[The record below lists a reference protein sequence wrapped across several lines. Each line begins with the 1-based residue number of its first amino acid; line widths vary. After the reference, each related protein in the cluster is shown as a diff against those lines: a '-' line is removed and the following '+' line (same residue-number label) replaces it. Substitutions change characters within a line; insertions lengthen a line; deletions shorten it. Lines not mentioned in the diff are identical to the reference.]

1 MAPTGFASIRRR
13 SPTPCSNE
21 NAKRH
26 HPLVRYRT
34 LLKLMSREL
43 VRDQGMMLLLGSMRS
58 AGRLATFLLNLS
70 QRLAARGFSAHDF
83 HLRAKSSAATLGL
96 SLETVSRLFSR
107 FQEEGAVAWPGS
119 TSASRTWKGSRR

>member
-1 MAPTGFASIRRR
+1 
-13 SPTPCSNE
+13 
-21 NAKRH
+21 
-26 HPLVRYRT
+26 
-34 LLKLMSREL
+34 MSREL

-107 FQEEGAVAWPGS
+107 FQEGRRRRVARKHVRIQDMEGLKAMSGICPA
-119 TSASRTWKGSRR
+119 SAAPQACRARP